1 MNLSIKSSSTRTTP
15 TNENMQPSLGVTGI
29 DKRGPKESN
38 VVVMM
43 DILSKD
49 QVLEKYCGLL
59 SKAQHLESQ

>member
-49 QVLEKYCGLL
+49 QVLEKYCG
-59 SKAQHLESQ
+59 